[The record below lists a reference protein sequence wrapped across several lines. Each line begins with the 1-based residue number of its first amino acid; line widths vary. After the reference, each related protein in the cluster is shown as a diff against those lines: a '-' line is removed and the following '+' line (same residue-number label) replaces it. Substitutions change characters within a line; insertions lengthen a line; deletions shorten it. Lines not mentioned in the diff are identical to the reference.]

1 MRRLLLA
8 ILFLIFLFSG
18 FGFISWSIIR
28 IKLKELKYFVAKDQL
43 LNLKLSSE
51 VLRDKFKQLLLYKED
66 YKKELELSVRD
77 SNIMNSENRLDI
89 TLDRWD
95 YSGLAIVNGVRRISF
110 KPPLTF
116 DQDKELLIKL
126 QYAFYFERVHK
137 YPKAAKKYEDLE
149 PVFKASKSEELGF
162 ILLHQGFCLGLL
174 EETDKALKK
183 LYETEKRFPGTHYAT
198 SARVL
203 IELLL
208 EGRRK
213 KQEIAKKSYSPEE
226 KIIQLYSNGFYREAL
241 KEIKKLKATRVTRPL
256 RYIRGRSLEE
266 TGQMPTAIKEYLDL
280 TVENDVVAQ
289 KANRR
294 LAMIGNIY
302 QKSEKLADYAKDKAV
317 ELGDEEMVQQVES
330 KATQIQEAKVLQKI
344 KILAKENQDKDL
356 AEELV
361 AEDIVNDKEITAI
374 ITKNVTQAKQR
385 QYVIDLQSYKM
396 KVVLADDRSIEG
408 KTMNYENSTVLVK
421 AGDFSINVQEYMIS
435 EISVFR
441 EKNKKGKRSKPFMT
455 VTMKDGSKKKA
466 FKIKVVDDS
475 FTIIGSRNETPYKP
489 NQVKSIIAGQ

>member
-89 TLDRWD
+89 TLDQWD
-95 YSGLAIVNGVRRISF
+95 YSGLVIVNGVRRISF

-116 DQDKELLIKL
+116 VEDKELLIKL

-149 PVFKASKSEELGF
+149 TVFKQSESEEFGF

-183 LYETEKRFPGTHYAT
+183 LYETEERFPGTHYAT

-213 KQEIAKKSYSPEE
+213 KKEIATKSFSPEE
-226 KIIQLYSNGFYREAL
+226 RIIQLYSNGFYREAL
-241 KEIKKLKATRVTRPL
+241 KEIKKLDSARVTRPL

-266 TGQMPTAIKEYLDL
+266 TGQIPTAITEYLDL

-302 QKSEKLADYAKDKAV
+302 QKSEKLATYAKDKAV
-317 ELGDEEMVQQVES
+317 ELGDEEMVKQVES
-330 KATQIQEAKVLQKI
+330 KAKQIQEAKVLQKI
-344 KILAKENQDKDL
+344 KELAKDKKDS
-356 AEELV
+356 ELV
-361 AEDIVNDKEITAI
+361 AELEDDKIINDEEITKI
-374 ITKNVTQAKQR
+374 ITTNVKKAKFK
-385 QYVIDLQSYKM
+385 QYVVDLPQLLVYFPKM
-396 KVVLADDRSIEG
+396 
-408 KTMNYENSTVLVK
+408 
-421 AGDFSINVQEYMIS
+421 
-435 EISVFR
+435 
-441 EKNKKGKRSKPFMT
+441 
-455 VTMKDGSKKKA
+455 
-466 FKIKVVDDS
+466 
-475 FTIIGSRNETPYKP
+475 
-489 NQVKSIIAGQ
+489 